1 MEVRDATIEDWLDI
15 AFSKIDINEIRR
27 NLPYD
32 TLKEF
37 DRLLFGESQSG
48 YE

>member
-15 AFSKIDINEIRR
+15 AFSQLDIEKIRE

-37 DRLLFGESQSG
+37 NKQLFGKTQFDFE
-48 YE
+48 